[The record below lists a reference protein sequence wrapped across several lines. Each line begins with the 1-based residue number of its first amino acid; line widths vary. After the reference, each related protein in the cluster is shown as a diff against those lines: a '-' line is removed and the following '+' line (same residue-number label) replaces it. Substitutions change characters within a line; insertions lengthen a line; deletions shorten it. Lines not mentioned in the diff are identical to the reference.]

1 MFREV
6 FVDWVT
12 ASQLHPEGGLPVI
25 TGGLVVHYDAS
36 GIPRFERNCSASFTG
51 SHDTAIRI
59 GCDGYRVS
67 LSGNVGRFN
76 REDNL
81 FNYGWQGTKAA
92 CQRILLLAGLPI
104 FTASSGIEGHE
115 DFRRGA
121 VVSRLDVTANY
132 ETGSESQ
139 ARAVIRWLAARSLSR
154 MKRGQAGDESVWW
167 SNTRHMFKAYIKHLE
182 MAAHGV
188 DKDNETLQW
197 CKERGV
203 VRVEMELKKR
213 LLSDLGLNDWES
225 LSQDKIEEL
234 FHDQTEILKAVDR
247 SDEPDLIEGLPVR
260 SRIYASAWLA
270 GKDLRDM
277 VCRATL
283 YNHAKILR
291 EYGIDI
297 LQVRNVEQFPVKVRI
312 VDMKP
317 LAVPDWYLKR
327 AA

>member
-1 MFREV
+1 MFNEV
-6 FVDWVT
+6 FVDWIT
-12 ASQLHPEGGLPVI
+12 ASQHHPEGGLPVV
-25 TGGLVVHYDAS
+25 TAGLNVHYDAS
-36 GIPRFERNCSASFTG
+36 GICRLERNCSASIAG
-51 SHDTAIRI
+51 SHDTAIRV

-67 LSGNVGRFN
+67 LSGNVGRFS
-76 REDNL
+76 RQDNL
-81 FNYGWQGTKAA
+81 FNFGWDGTRAA
-92 CQRILLLAGLPI
+92 CERILTHIGLPI
-104 FTASSGIEGHE
+104 FTSSNGIKEHA
-115 DFRRGA
+115 DYRRGA

-139 ARAVIRWLAARSLSR
+139 ARSVIRWLAARSISR

-182 MAAHGV
+182 MLAHGTEKENPV
-188 DKDNETLQW
+188 YQW

-213 LLSDLGLNDWES
+213 LLSDMGLNDWDS
-225 LSQDKIEEL
+225 LSQEKIESL

-247 SDEPDLIEGLPVR
+247 SDEPDLIDSLPMR
-260 SRIYASAWLA
+260 SRVYASAWLA

-277 VCRATL
+277 AGRATL
-283 YNHAKILR
+283 FRHAKVLR
-291 EYGIDI
+291 EYGMDI
-297 LQVRNVEQFPVKVRI
+297 MQVRNVDQFPVKVRI

-317 LAVPDWYLKR
+317 LQVPDWYKEK